1 VLVEE
6 RVTVLEAVP
15 VLPAASRA
23 VIVMT
28 LVPVASGIP
37 AALQLVVP
45 VATPLPPRSLDQAT
59 CVTLTLSHAEPLKSI
74 EEDVVDVLLVGAAID
89 TVGRVES
96 LLLLVVIVQVNAC
109 DAVSTPSDA
118 RTVTL

>member
-28 LVPVASGIP
+28 FVPVASGIP

-59 CVTLTLSHAEPLKSI
+59 CVTLTLSHEVPLKSI
-74 EEDVVDVLLVGAAID
+74 DEDVVDVPLVGAAID

-96 LLLLVVIVQVNAC
+96 LPLLVVIVQVNAC
-109 DAVSTPSDA
+109 DVVSTPSDA